1 MYDNMLKYF
10 LNNNLI
16 SPKQSGF
23 RRGIS
28 CVNKLLSISHDF
40 FFTSFNN
47 DLELA
52 GVFLDI
58 SNACDNVWQDGLIC
72 KLKQNNIKD
81 KLLSFNDFLKNHQ
94 YGVVLN
100 GQLSVWKKLNAS
112 VPQGSISG
120 PILLLIY
127 INDLLNVLQFN
138 PKFFVGNNSL
148 FSTVQCIT
156 TNSVSLSHG
165 HSKYLNG

>member
-1 MYDNMLKYF
+1 MLKYF
-10 LNNNLI
+10 LNNNRI

-120 PILLLIY
+120 PILFLIY